1 MPLRVTLLAGG
12 VGGAR
17 LADGLVRVPSAGA
30 APVDLTV
37 VVNTG
42 DDAEIHGLWVSPDL
56 DTVLYTLAGRE
67 NRAQGWGLEGE
78 TFTVHEALGELGVD
92 TWFLL
97 GDRDLAT
104 HVARTA
110 ARRAG
115 EPLSTTT
122 ARLAAALGV
131 PARLLPVTDDRVA
144 TVVDT
149 PAGTLDFQEYFV
161 RRRHADPVHDVRFE
175 GAAAARPAPGVP
187 AALREADVLVVA
199 PSNPVLSIGPLLAV
213 PGVRAALE
221 SRTAPCVAVSP
232 IIGGR
237 ALKGP
242 AADVLRALGHEA
254 TALGVARMY
263 AGLVDA
269 LVVDHADAAL
279 RPDIEALGM
288 RVVLTDAVMHD
299 RDDRARL
306 ATEVLAAAGPR
317 A

>member
-1 MPLRVTLLAGG
+1 VTLLAGG

-17 LADGLVRVPSAGA
+17 LADGLARVPSAGA

-122 ARLAAALGV
+122 ARLAAALDV

-175 GAAAARPAPGVP
+175 GAGTARPAPGVL
-187 AALREADVLVVA
+187 AALREADVVVVA
-199 PSNPVLSIGPLLAV
+199 PSNPVLSIGPVLAV
-213 PGVRAALE
+213 PGVREAL
-221 SRTAPCVAVSP
+221 STRTVPCVAVSP

-279 RPDIEALGM
+279 RPQIEALGM
-288 RVVLTDAVMHD
+288 RVVVTDAVMHD

-306 ATEVLAAAGPR
+306 AREVLGAADVPGA
-317 A
+317 